1 MGAPEGDRE
10 SGGRC
15 GGGGGKAAE
24 RLLGERP
31 GTGVT
36 QADEG
41 GGADIRTRQ
50 VLASQATPETTQR
63 YVDRPRVRKAQ
74 GLAIGRLQARF
85 VEMVRGD
92 AESPPGMEV
101 LPDLR
106 HATAAGFICSDP
118 LAGVAEGQRKGE
130 LCTAW
135 LGCFTCPNAVI
146 PLNEDVLVR
155 LLATRAALTDGR
167 AAMAPERWRLLYAPK
182 LEILERDI
190 LPRFCEA
197 MLEAV
202 AMMLLPQLPPVE

>member
-1 MGAPEGDRE
+1 
-10 SGGRC
+10 
-15 GGGGGKAAE
+15 
-24 RLLGERP
+24 
-31 GTGVT
+31 
-36 QADEG
+36 
-41 GGADIRTRQ
+41 
-50 VLASQATPETTQR
+50 
-63 YVDRPRVRKAQ
+63 
-74 GLAIGRLQARF
+74 
-85 VEMVRGD
+85 
-92 AESPPGMEV
+92 
-101 LPDLR
+101 
-106 HATAAGFICSDP
+106 

-155 LLATRAALTDGR
+155 LLATRAALTDAR

-202 AMMLLPQLPPVE
+202 SRMSLPQLPPVE

>member
-1 MGAPEGDRE
+1 M
-10 SGGRC
+10 
-15 GGGGGKAAE
+15 
-24 RLLGERP
+24 
-31 GTGVT
+31 
-36 QADEG
+36 
-41 GGADIRTRQ
+41 
-50 VLASQATPETTQR
+50 LANHATPDTTQR

-74 GLAIGRLQARF
+74 ALAIGRLQARF

-155 LLATRAALTDGR
+155 LLATRAALTDAR

-202 AMMLLPQLPPVE
+202 SRMSLPQLPPVE